1 LEEYLMLADKVCFMV
16 SKPVLT
22 TYTNTLLN
30 MDVLMHMPLP
40 AGPKI
45 IAANHPATTD
55 PFYVATMLRQQSFI
69 LINNLLF
76 QVPVLGTYLRA
87 SGHIPVK
94 VGCGQE
100 AIDTALEHLRNGHN
114 IIIFPEGDLSPLEGG
129 FQKPRTGVA
138 RLALLSGAPVIPV
151 GVHLQRERVR
161 LINSTVRGEVNI
173 GRWYLSGPYHQTVGQ
188 ALRFSG
194 DVEDRDLVR
203 SVAGR
208 IMNRIIELSHESRN
222 RMISRPG
229 FLPGE
234 QSLT

>member
-1 LEEYLMLADKVCFMV
+1 MLADKLCFIV

-45 IAANHPATTD
+45 IAANHPATSD
-55 PFYVATMLRQQSFI
+55 PFYVAVMLRQQSFI
-69 LINNLLF
+69 LINDLLF
-76 QVPVLGTYLRA
+76 QVPVLGPYLRA

-94 VGCGQE
+94 AGCGQK
-100 AIDTALEHLRNGHN
+100 AIDTALEHLGKGHTV
-114 IIIFPEGDLSPLEGG
+114 IIFPEGDLSPLEGG

-151 GVHLQRERVR
+151 GVHLQRERVH
-161 LINSTVRGEVNI
+161 LINSTVRGEVNV
-173 GRWYLSGPYHQTVGQ
+173 GRWYLSGPYHQTVGRPM
-188 ALRFSG
+188 RFSG
-194 DVEDRDLVR
+194 NVEDRDLVR

-208 IMNRIIELSHESRN
+208 VMNQIIEMANESRN
-222 RMISRPG
+222 RSLSNSG
-229 FLPGE
+229 YFTE
-234 QSLT
+234 AQSVA